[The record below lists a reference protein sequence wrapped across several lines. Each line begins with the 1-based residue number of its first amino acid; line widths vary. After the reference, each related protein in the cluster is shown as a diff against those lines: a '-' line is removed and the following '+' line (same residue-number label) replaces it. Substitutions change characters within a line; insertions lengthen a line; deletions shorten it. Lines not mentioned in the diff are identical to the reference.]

1 MGGDDPAMLGCET
14 WEITC
19 TKCTVAG
26 HRPPRCRETVITM
39 TQRTGNIIFSVLLIV
54 VSGYL
59 IHMALGFKGAGHV
72 ASSELSSGFFP
83 IAILS
88 FIIACCLINIVQ
100 NLKAKSAVPK
110 AAKIEL
116 DRTQFIR
123 VTSAFATCVVS
134 YFIWERFGFIA
145 MSTVFMVA
153 TSLVL
158 GVRSVKIYVFLLLFG
173 PVIYFIFDRAL
184 QITLQ

>member
-1 MGGDDPAMLGCET
+1 
-14 WEITC
+14 
-19 TKCTVAG
+19 
-26 HRPPRCRETVITM
+26 M
-39 TQRTGNIIFSVLLIV
+39 TQRTGNIIFSALLVV
-54 VSGYL
+54 VSGFL

-88 FIIACCLINIVQ
+88 FIVVCCLINIFQ
-100 NLKAKSAVPK
+100 NLTAKTAGSK
-110 AAKIEL
+110 IAKIDL

-123 VTSAFATCVVS
+123 VTLAFTACVVS

-145 MSTVFMVA
+145 MSTVFMIT

-158 GVRSVKIYVFLLLFG
+158 GVRSVRIYVFLLLFG
-173 PVIYFIFDRAL
+173 PAVYYIFDRAL